1 MTDPSRRHRRTARVI
16 AFANQ
21 KGGVGKTT
29 VVLGLASAA
38 AAAGRRVLVLDM
50 DPQSAT
56 SWVLGIDPGRRPSM
70 GDVLERTPLVK
81 ATVTSPWSPLV
92 DVVPADAS
100 LQTHEDSKPGRLARA
115 LRQAELDA
123 YDAVLIDC
131 PPSLGSLTV
140 NALTA
145 ARHAL
150 VVVEPSTLGL
160 RGIGGVADVLD
171 TVWDAKNPELEL
183 CGVILNRVPA
193 RSRHAQERID
203 ELSKIVG
210 RSTVWSP
217 SIPQRVVFSH
227 AQADRRP
234 IHSYGARAADA
245 TAAFDHLWT
254 RLRRTVRR

>member
-1 MTDPSRRHRRTARVI
+1 VSSERCVAVL
-16 AFANQ
+16 NQ

-38 AAAGRRVLVLDM
+38 AAAGRHVLVLDM

-56 SWVLGIDPGRRPSM
+56 SWVLGIEPGQTPSM
-70 GDVLERTPLVK
+70 TDVLERTPLADA
-81 ATVTSPWSPLV
+81 ATTSPWSPLI
-92 DVVPADAS
+92 DVVPADGS
-100 LQTHEDSKPGRLARA
+100 LQAHEDAKPGRLARA
-115 LRQAELDA
+115 LRSADLDR
-123 YDAVLIDC
+123 YDTVMIDC

-145 ARHAL
+145 ARYAL

-171 TVWDAKNPELEL
+171 TVWDAKNPDLEL

-193 RSRHAQERID
+193 RSRHARERTE
-203 ELSKIVG
+203 ELTKIVG
-210 RSTVWSP
+210 RSTIWSP
-217 SIPQRVVFSH
+217 PIPQRVIFSH

-234 IHSYGARAADA
+234 IHSYGARAGDA
-245 TAAFDHLWT
+245 AEAFDRLWA
-254 RLRRTVRR
+254 RLRRTVRH

>member
-1 MTDPSRRHRRTARVI
+1 MSSERSVAVL
-16 AFANQ
+16 NQ

-56 SWVLGIDPGRRPSM
+56 SWVLGIEPGQTLSM
-70 GDVLERTPLVK
+70 TDVLERTPL
-81 ATVTSPWSPLV
+81 ADAAMPSPWSPLI
-92 DVVPADAS
+92 DVVPADGT
-100 LQTHEDSKPGRLARA
+100 LQAHEDAKPGRLARA
-115 LRQAELDA
+115 LRTADLDR

-140 NALTA
+140 NALSA
-145 ARHAL
+145 ARYAL

-171 TVWDAKNPELEL
+171 TVWDAKNPDLEL

-193 RSRHAQERID
+193 RSRHAQERIE
-203 ELSKIVG
+203 ELTKIVG
-210 RSTVWSP
+210 RTTVWSP
-217 SIPQRVVFSH
+217 PIPQRVMFSH

-234 IHSYGARAADA
+234 IHSYGARAGDA
-245 TAAFDHLWT
+245 AEAFDHLWA

>member
-1 MTDPSRRHRRTARVI
+1 MSSERSVAVL
-16 AFANQ
+16 NQ

-56 SWVLGIDPGRRPSM
+56 SWVLGIEPGQTLSM
-70 GDVLERTPLVK
+70 TDVLERTPLADAAVP
-81 ATVTSPWSPLV
+81 SPWSPLI
-92 DVVPADAS
+92 DVVPADGT
-100 LQTHEDSKPGRLARA
+100 LQAHEDAKPGRLARA
-115 LRQAELDA
+115 LRTADLDR

-140 NALTA
+140 NALSA
-145 ARHAL
+145 ARYAL

-171 TVWDAKNPELEL
+171 TVWDAKNPDLEL

-193 RSRHAQERID
+193 RSRHAQERIE
-203 ELSKIVG
+203 ELTKIVG

-217 SIPQRVVFSH
+217 PIPQRVMFSH

-234 IHSYGARAADA
+234 IHSYGARAGDA
-245 TAAFDHLWT
+245 TDAFDHLWA